1 LKYHVN
7 IRKFNM
13 LMAYNQAGLWLEF
26 YTLEKCRQRVFTG
39 NDSFETIFIM
49 RIAMLALDGFWDTG
63 LTVTLDAF
71 TLANKFAAAQAGGA
85 LQFDVSI
92 VGVRKKVRSGQGF
105 AIPVKSIAPDVT
117 PDWVIVPALNTARP
131 EQLVPALERRDV
143 KQAKQQL
150 RAWHAA
156 GARIAASCI
165 GTFLLADAGLLD
177 GLEATTTWWLSPL
190 FRRRYPNVRLDE
202 TRMLV
207 TSDRIVTAGAAM
219 GHLDLAL
226 WFIRQASP
234 ELAALVSRYLLA
246 DLRFSQALF
255 VIPNHLAQA
264 DPLIQRFE
272 RWAREHLKDGF
283 SLQAAAEALA
293 TSPRTL
299 QRRCEAVLG
308 KSPLSYVQDLRVERA
323 QSLLHGSGLDV
334 DAIAA
339 EVGYEDGATLRTLLR
354 ERLGRGVRELRADLR

>member
-1 LKYHVN
+1 
-7 IRKFNM
+7 M
-13 LMAYNQAGLWLEF
+13 
-26 YTLEKCRQRVFTG
+26 RVA
-39 NDSFETIFIM
+39 I
-49 RIAMLALDGFWDTG
+49 LALEGFWDTG
-63 LTVTLDAF
+63 LFVTLDAF
-71 TLANKFAAAQAGGA
+71 KLANGFSIAQMGGTPH
-85 LQFDVSI
+85 FDVSI

-105 AIPVKSIAPDVT
+105 AIPVKSITPSLT
-117 PDWVIVPALNTARP
+117 PDWVIVPALSTGTP
-131 EQLVPALERRDV
+131 EQLLPALERRDV
-143 KQAKQQL
+143 KQAKEQL
-150 RAWHAA
+150 QAWYAS
-156 GARIAASCI
+156 GTRIAASCI

-177 GLEATTTWWLSPL
+177 GGEATTTWWLSPL
-190 FRRRYPNVRLDE
+190 FRQRYPNVRLDE
-202 TRMLV
+202 SRMLV

-234 ELAALVSRYLLA
+234 DLAAVVSRYLLA
-246 DLRFSQALF
+246 DLRSSQAPF
-255 VIPNHLAQA
+255 IIPNHLAQA

-272 RWAREHLKDGF
+272 RWAREHLKEGF
-283 SLQAAAEALA
+283 SLQVAAEAVA

-308 KSPLSYVQDLRVERA
+308 KSPLSYFQDLRVERA

-354 ERLGRGVRELRADLR
+354 DRLGRGVRELRANLR

>member
-1 LKYHVN
+1 
-7 IRKFNM
+7 M
-13 LMAYNQAGLWLEF
+13 
-26 YTLEKCRQRVFTG
+26 
-39 NDSFETIFIM
+39 
-49 RIAMLALDGFWDTG
+49 
-63 LTVTLDAF
+63 
-71 TLANKFAAAQAGGA
+71 GGTPH
-85 LQFDVSI
+85 FDVSI

-105 AIPVKSIAPDVT
+105 AIPVKSITPDLK
-117 PDWVIVPALNTARP
+117 PDWVIVPALSTGRP
-131 EQLVPALERRDV
+131 EQLLPALERRDV
-143 KQAKQQL
+143 KQATEQL
-150 RAWHAA
+150 RKWYAA

-165 GTFLLADAGLLD
+165 GTFLLAEAGLLD
-177 GLEATTTWWLSPL
+177 QKEATTTWWLSPL
-190 FRRRYPNVRLDE
+190 FRQLYPNVRLDE

-207 TSDRIVTAGAAM
+207 TSDRVVTAGAAM

-234 ELAALVSRYLLA
+234 DLAALVSRYLLA
-246 DLRFSQALF
+246 DLRSSQAAF

-272 RWAREHLKDGF
+272 RWAREHLKEGF
-283 SLQAAAEALA
+283 SLQGAADALA

-308 KSPLSYVQDLRVERA
+308 KSPLSYFQDLRVERA
-323 QSLLHGSGLDV
+323 QSLLHGSGRDL

-354 ERLGRGVRELRADLR
+354 ERLGRGVRELRANLR